1 MPASVELS
9 GKQVTLR
16 ATEPRDADA
25 LRAIRRD
32 PEISRWWDEPEG
44 DFPMDLDPDLT
55 RLTIRAGDEIVG
67 MIQFAEDPDPK
78 YRSASLDL
86 FVAPSH
92 QRRGFGSEAI
102 RLVVDHLLGERGH
115 HRLTI
120 DPAAHNRAAIAC
132 YSKAGFREVGR
143 MRSSERDGTTGAW
156 HDQVLMELVVGLAAP
171 PERAAHRDGY
181 EMSTDPARLDRDAIW
196 GFLTESYWAEGIPR
210 DLLERAID
218 RSLSFGVYAPD
229 GSQAGYARVVT
240 DGATFAWIGDL
251 FVIEEHRGRGLG
263 KWLVEAIL
271 DHPDLRDARKIV
283 LATADAHGLY
293 RPFGFRGAHPERMM
307 EISLTPD
314 EAYGAG
320 GDDQPT

>member
-1 MPASVELS
+1 VPASVELS

-16 ATEPRDADA
+16 VTEPRDADA

-32 PEISRWWDEPEG
+32 PEISRWWDELERE
-44 DFPMDLDPDLT
+44 FPMDDPDSDLT
-55 RLTIRAGDEIVG
+55 RLTIRAGDEIIG

-86 FVAPSH
+86 FIAPSR

-102 RLVVDHLLGERGH
+102 RLLVDHLLAERGH

-120 DPAAHNRAAIAC
+120 DPAAHNEAAIAC
-132 YSKAGFREVGR
+132 YSRAGFREVGR
-143 MRSSERDGTTGAW
+143 MRSSERDRATGDW
-156 HDQVLMELVVGLAAP
+156 HDQLLMELVVGAGGAQ
-171 PERAAHRDGY
+171 ERAARRNGY
-181 EMSTDPARLDRDAIW
+181 EMSTDPARLDREAIW
-196 GFLTESYWAEGIPR
+196 AFLTKSYWAEGIPR
-210 DLLERAID
+210 DLLDRSID

-263 KWLVEAIL
+263 KWLVEAVL

-283 LATADAHGLY
+283 LATADAQGLY
-293 RPFGFRGAHPERMM
+293 RRFGFRGAHPERMM

-314 EAYGAG
+314 EAYGPAG
-320 GDDQPT
+320 G